1 MEAAGVPEIEL
12 ARGDKT
18 DFSSLD
24 GAFSVKKDVLFC
36 RVIVFNHVFF

>member
-24 GAFSVKKDVLFC
+24 GAVFC
-36 RVIVFNHVFF
+36 KEGCIILPRYSI